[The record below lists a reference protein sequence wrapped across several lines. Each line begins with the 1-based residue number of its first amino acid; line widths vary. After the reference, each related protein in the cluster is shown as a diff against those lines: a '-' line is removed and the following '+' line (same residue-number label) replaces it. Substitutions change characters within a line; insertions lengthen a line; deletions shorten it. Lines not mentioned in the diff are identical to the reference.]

1 MTLRNCPPGKD
12 VIVSSLAGT
21 SGASRRRLLE
31 WGFVP
36 GARIRP
42 VAKGPAGGLIVALAD
57 ARVAV
62 DARIAAAL
70 IVEPVA
76 GAGAEPGA

>member
-1 MTLRNCPPGKD
+1 MTLRNCPPGRE
-12 VIVSSLAGT
+12 VVVRHLGATTAG
-21 SGASRRRLLE
+21 SRRRLLE

-42 VAKGPAGGLIVALAD
+42 VARGPAGGLIVALAD

-70 IVEPVA
+70 VVEPV
-76 GAGAEPGA
+76 